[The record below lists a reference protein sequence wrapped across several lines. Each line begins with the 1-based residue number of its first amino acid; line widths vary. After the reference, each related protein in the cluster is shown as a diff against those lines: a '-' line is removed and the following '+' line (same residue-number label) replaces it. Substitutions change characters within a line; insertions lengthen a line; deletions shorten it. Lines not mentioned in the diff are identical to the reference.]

1 MSRVRAIGSV
11 LRMNDDSNAAAR
23 SQRGERTRSSAAR
36 PSEARRLA
44 SAPEDPVQRAIGEQ
58 LREVFDEVVRQPV
71 PERFAQLLRKLAEQE
86 QKKK

>member
-1 MSRVRAIGSV
+1 
-11 LRMNDDSNAAAR
+11 MNDDSNAAAR
-23 SQRGERTRSSAAR
+23 SERGERPGKPAAR
-36 PSEARRLA
+36 PSAGRRKA
-44 SAPEDPVQRAIGEQ
+44 APPEDPVQRAIGEQ